1 MVRINLL
8 PFKVSKKREAGKQQL
23 VLFAVL
29 LVAGIVGNV
38 LYTQRRHADLVQK
51 ERTVAEKQEQVKRLD
66 KIIGEVT
73 SLKQQQQQLQEK
85 LDVLDKL
92 KAGRVGP
99 VKMLDALAQI
109 TPRKLWLRSLVEKDG
124 KLIFEGTA
132 ATNYEVSQFMEA
144 LEASPFFE
152 GVELKKSESKP
163 LEGYRVVD
171 FSLYAIVRYSGQPPA
186 AAAAQGD
193 APKAGAAATKAGG

>member
-8 PFKVSKKREAGKQQL
+8 PVKVSKKREAGKQQL

-29 LVAGIVGNV
+29 LVAGIVANV

-51 ERTVAEKQEQVKRLD
+51 ERIVAEKTEQVKRLD

-73 SLKQQQQQLQEK
+73 SLKTQQQQLQEK

-92 KAGRVGP
+92 KAGRSGP

-109 TPRKLWLRSLVEKDG
+109 TPRKLWIRSLVEKDG
-124 KLIFEGTA
+124 KVIFEGTA

-144 LEASPFFE
+144 LQASPFFANI
-152 GVELKKSESKP
+152 ELKKSESKP
-163 LEGYRVVD
+163 LEGYRVVE
-171 FSLYAIVRYSGQPPA
+171 FALSATARYSGAPPPA
-186 AAAAQGD
+186 TAAGD
-193 APKAGAAATKAGG
+193 APKPGAAKKAGG